1 MSNPTKSNALFSA
14 DLAGTRKK
22 LEEELGRSRSLIA
35 SRVDQD
41 LQVNAVSAC
50 MLRYLKTPGKRLRPL
65 LFLATLQALDP
76 ERDIDSDRYRTAC
89 GLELFHE
96 FILIHD
102 DLIDRSDTRRGAPT
116 LWRQLQSE
124 VGLPEPKARS
134 TTLIIGDIIFA
145 WAIELL
151 TSSNVPTEITSRF
164 LVTFLQAARETGWG
178 AIGEIMISE
187 RPFRE
192 TTTGTIET
200 IYHAKTT
207 RYTFEVPMILAACI
221 CQAPNPV
228 QEILTRIARPLGL
241 AFQLENDLH
250 ELTGYLAGQ
259 SANSADSK
267 LGLKTLPLVRLL
279 EVCAGRQRQD
289 MAALLDEPDNDR
301 RRARLADAIE
311 STELIATIRL
321 EIDQLFE
328 QPAAVLNQSGFEPDL
343 WKRLA
348 RIVTFIQANIN
359 HSEA

>member
-1 MSNPTKSNALFSA
+1 MSDPTKTDLFSSA

-22 LEEELGRSRSLIA
+22 LEEELDRSTSLIA

-41 LQVNAVSAC
+41 LEVNTVSAC

-76 ERDIDSDRYRTAC
+76 ERDIDSDRYRMAG
-89 GLELFHE
+89 GLELLHE
-96 FILIHD
+96 FILIHA

-116 LWRQLQSE
+116 LWRRLESE

-134 TTLIIGDIIFA
+134 TALIIGDIIFA
-145 WAIELL
+145 FAIELL
-151 TSSNVPTEITSRF
+151 MSSEIPTGITSR
-164 LVTFLQAARETGWG
+164 LLATFLQAARSTGWG

-187 RPFRE
+187 RPFLK
-192 TTTGTIET
+192 TTTGTIEA

-207 RYTFEVPMILAACI
+207 RYTFETPMILAACI
-221 CQAPNPV
+221 CQAPDLV
-228 QEILTRIARPLGL
+228 QATLTRIAQPLGL

-250 ELTGYLAGQ
+250 ELAGYLGGR
-259 SANSADSK
+259 SKNSADLE

-279 EVCAGRQRQD
+279 EACPDRQRQD
-289 MAALLDEPDNDR
+289 TAALLDEPDSDG
-301 RRARLADAIE
+301 RRARLVDAIE
-311 STELIATIRL
+311 STELISTIRL

-328 QPAAVLNQSGFEPDL
+328 EPTSVLDQSGIEPDL
-343 WKRLA
+343 RKRLA
-348 RIVTFIQANIN
+348 RIVRFLRANRN